1 MSDKG
6 MNPEAGSQRMS
17 KLEIHLPDGSSAT
30 VYVPFHSD
38 ITKYIEAVRQLLGFV
53 GFHHDN
59 INAYLGDN

>member
-1 MSDKG
+1 
-6 MNPEAGSQRMS
+6 MS